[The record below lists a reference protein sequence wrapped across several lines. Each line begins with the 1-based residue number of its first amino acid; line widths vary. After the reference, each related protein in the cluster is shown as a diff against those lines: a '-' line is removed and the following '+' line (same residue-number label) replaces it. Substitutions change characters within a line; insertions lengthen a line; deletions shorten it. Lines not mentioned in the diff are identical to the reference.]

1 MTSAMLNLIFE
12 KMSLHFQGLPQWL
25 SGKESACSTG
35 DLCSMPRLVRSPGGR
50 NSNPLQHSYLETLI
64 DRGTWQAIV
73 HGVTK
78 SWTQLNRLSTFANY
92 LLITL

>member
-35 DLCSMPRLVRSPGGR
+35 DLCSMPRLVRLPGNSHRQRNLAGYSPWGHKKLDTIEPTEYICKLFVDHTVRMSG
-50 NSNPLQHSYLETLI
+50 STLE
-64 DRGTWQAIV
+64 
-73 HGVTK
+73 K
-78 SWTQLNRLSTFANY
+78 S
-92 LLITL
+92 

>member
-12 KMSLHFQGLPQWL
+12 KMSLHFQGLPRWL

-35 DLCSMPRLVRSPGGR
+35 DLCSIPGLVRSPGGR
-50 NSNPLQHSYLETLI
+50 NGNPLQHSCLETLL

-73 HGVTK
+73 HEVTK
-78 SWTQLNRLSTFANY
+78 SWTQLKRLSTFANY
-92 LLITL
+92 L